1 MLINKLCPPALIYLI
16 FSITQITI
24 DTLMGMYNTAFV
36 KFGVTIVFTLLLN
49 YLCSLGLGIIS
60 WVIVMIPFILM
71 TLIVAILL
79 IVFGL
84 NPTTGK
90 ITYFDKDG
98 KPIKNEKEKKNEKNN
113 KNSSINKWTDKMV
126 FDEIDSSGIHTNE
139 YY

>member
-1 MLINKLCPPALIYLI
+1 MLLNKLCPPALIYLV

-36 KFGVTIVFTLLLN
+36 KFGVAIVFTLLLN
-49 YLCSLGLGIIS
+49 YLCKLGLGIVS
-60 WVIVMIPFILM
+60 WIIVMIPFILM

-90 ITYFDKDG
+90 ITYFDQDGNPINENENKEDDKD
-98 KPIKNEKEKKNEKNN
+98 
-113 KNSSINKWTDKMV
+113 SAINKWKDKMV
-126 FDEIDSSGIHTNE
+126 FDEIDSSGIYTNE

>member
-49 YLCSLGLGIIS
+49 YLCNLGLGIVS
-60 WVIVMIPFILM
+60 WIIVMIPFILM

-90 ITYFDKDG
+90 ITYFDQDG
-98 KPIKNEKEKKNEKNN
+98 NPINEKEN
-113 KNSSINKWTDKMV
+113 KEDDKDSAINKWKDKMV
-126 FDEIDSSGIHTNE
+126 FDEIDSSGIYTNE

>member
-1 MLINKLCPPALIYLI
+1 MLLNKLCPPALIYLV

-36 KFGVTIVFTLLLN
+36 KFGVAIVFTLLLN
-49 YLCSLGLGIIS
+49 YLCNLGLGIVS
-60 WVIVMIPFILM
+60 WIIVMIPFILM

-90 ITYFDKDG
+90 ITYFDQDG
-98 KPIKNEKEKKNEKNN
+98 NPIN
-113 KNSSINKWTDKMV
+113 KNQNKTDDTSSSINKLKNEMIFEEV
-126 FDEIDSSGIHTNE
+126 DSSGIHTNE